1 MSKEL
6 NRYKN
11 AYKELNSIS
20 KELES
25 RLANVDNLT
34 IEEIE
39 ELNRDAEIVK
49 EYLVKIKSHN
59 KEILNKVYTKRALSS
74 PKIKSKLKDKESYEF
89 NEVLLYQGKAA
100 KSFEKLEIMAKK
112 GDIESQFLIGKT
124 YLNGV
129 VGYYGEIKMRDV
141 GLGLKWL
148 TTAYKKGHLESGF
161 LIASYEKSV
170 LNTKGAIKI
179 FEQLGKKGHKAS
191 LQQLVSIYRDDP
203 LHENMERLLDI
214 KRQLS

>member
-6 NRYKN
+6 NSYKKV
-11 AYKELNSIS
+11 YKEILEIS

-25 RLANVDNLT
+25 RLNNIDKLT
-34 IEEIE
+34 AEEID
-39 ELNRDAEIVK
+39 ELNKEAEEVK
-49 EYLVKIKSHN
+49 KYIIKIKTLN
-59 KEILNKVYTKRALSS
+59 KNILNKAYTKRALST
-74 PKIKSKLKDKESYEF
+74 PKIKSKLKDKDSYEF
-89 NEVLLYQGKAA
+89 NEVLLYQGKTA
-100 KSFEKLEIMAKK
+100 KSFDKLEVLAKK

-129 VGYYGEIKMRDV
+129 IGYYGEIKMKDV

-191 LQQLVSIYRDDP
+191 LQQLVSIYKYDP
-203 LHENMERLLDI
+203 LYENMERVLDI